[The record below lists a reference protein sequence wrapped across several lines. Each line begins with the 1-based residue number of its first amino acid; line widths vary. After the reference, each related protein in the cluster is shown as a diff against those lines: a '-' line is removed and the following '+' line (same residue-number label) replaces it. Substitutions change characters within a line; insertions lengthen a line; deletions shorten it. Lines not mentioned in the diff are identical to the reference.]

1 MKVLDYLM
9 LVLFALGMVFIAL
22 YTKKKAKSVD
32 DFVMA
37 GKKGLNGWMSAF
49 SYGTTYFSAVIFIGY
64 AGKFGWNFGL
74 SAIWIGVGNAI
85 LGGLVAW
92 LIMAKRTKNMTVR
105 LNAKTMPQFFE
116 QRYGSRG
123 LKILSSIVV
132 FVFLIPYAA
141 SVYNGLG
148 NLFERIFDI
157 DGNIIIICLAF
168 LTALYLIFGGYFAT
182 SLSDFV
188 QGIIMLVGVIVMVVL
203 FLANGNVKGVEGLKT
218 LSNDGFGL
226 FVGYGNKGFL
236 DSPLVMLISLILLT
250 SMGVYGLPQTVHK
263 YYTVRDK
270 KAIKQGMIV
279 STIFAFLVG
288 VIAYFVGGLAHLFV
302 SGETFANELNS
313 NTDNIIPFMLDNV
326 IPVGLLGLI
335 GVLVLSASM
344 STLASVSLSSAST
357 LTLDLYKT
365 VAEKDGKKLDD
376 KKTNF
381 VMRIMC
387 FLFILI
393 SVVIAL
399 LNKKYNITAIAFLM
413 GLSWGT
419 LSGCFFGPF
428 VLGLYNRKLTKTSAY
443 ASIIG
448 GLVFTAVFTVVFG
461 ILKSPSGASFGDIL
475 KNGVAMSPLTG
486 VLCMIFSCIVV
497 IVVSLFTKQ
506 LDNKIIENAFD
517 KKIENEI
524 K

>member
-1 MKVLDYLM
+1 MFLDYLM

-22 YTKKKAKSVD
+22 YTRKKAKSSE
-32 DFVMA
+32 DFLLA
-37 GKKGLNGWMSAF
+37 GKKGVNGWMSAF

-74 SAIWIGVGNAI
+74 SAVWIGLGNAI

-116 QRYGSRG
+116 KRYDSKG
-123 LKILSSIVV
+123 LKILSSLIV
-132 FVFLIPYAA
+132 FIFLIPYAS

-157 DGNIIIICLAF
+157 DGTIIVICLAF
-168 LTALYLIFGGYFAT
+168 LTALYLVFGGYFAT

-188 QGIIMLVGVIVMVVL
+188 QGIIMLVGVIIMFV
-203 FLANGNVKGVEGLKT
+203 FFFANGKVNGVEGLKQ
-218 LSNDGFGL
+218 LSNDGYGF
-226 FVGYGNKGFL
+226 FVGYGDKGFL
-236 DSPLVMLISLILLT
+236 NSDLVMLISLILLT

-263 YYTVRDK
+263 YYAVRDK
-270 KAIKQGMIV
+270 KAINQGMII
-279 STIFAFLVG
+279 STIFAFIVG
-288 VIAYFVGGLAHLFV
+288 VIAYFVGGLSHLLV
-302 SGETFANELNS
+302 TSEEYASIGS
-313 NTDNIIPFMLDNV
+313 NTDNIIPYMLSNV

-357 LTLDLYKT
+357 LTLDICQS
-365 VAEKDGKKLDD
+365 VNKKIDD
-376 KKTNF
+376 KKATLL
-381 VMRIMC
+381 MRIMC
-387 FLFILI
+387 FVFILL
-393 SVVIAL
+393 SVIIAL
-399 LNKKYNITAIAFLM
+399 LNKKYNIAAIAYLM

-428 VLGLYNRKLTKTSAY
+428 VLGLYNKKLTKAAAY
-443 ASIIG
+443 TSIIG
-448 GLVFTAVFTVVFG
+448 GLVFTAVFTVLFG
-461 ILKSPSGASFGDIL
+461 YLKSPANSNLGTIL

-486 VLCMIFSCIVV
+486 VLCMIFSCIIVL
-497 IVVSLFTKQ
+497 VVSLFTKP
-506 LDNKIIENAFD
+506 LDKKIVDNAFN
-517 KKIENEI
+517 KPIENEI